1 MKQILL
7 FPTLLLA
14 SFQGFANTNQVEI
27 DTTTINSQFFV
38 AIIAGLLLALIFQII
53 LTALSV
59 AMGISMIGNLKQSY
73 VDSKVKPSSNNDNDE
88 YTFDQDY
95 NNNNG
100 STGVKISTA
109 FGVWSL
115 FTTAISLFGACAL
128 ALNLSFFGSV
138 ASNITVALVIWAL
151 FFLILFYL
159 ETKIV
164 NTVVGGLVTTATSGL
179 KSSANLV
186 KQLFTKSDE
195 KKVQDTINS
204 TIDKIR
210 KEFDINLNTSELSG
224 ALDKFLK
231 NVDNKLPDYDT
242 LKSDLEGIA
251 KKSKSSNSAG
261 KYMAIQQV
269 LTKAID
275 KADKGDAKMP
285 KGKVEQLKSVLSD
298 LKQAYTSD
306 GSTVEGVK
314 DVITEYTS
322 LEKSQIDEKINEVKD
337 YIKNATPESFSKD
350 NLSKD
355 LESILSDPKSMG
367 TVLSSKFKDFDKNKI
382 IETLSQNTN
391 LDKNQLN
398 NYADKISNTI
408 DKTRKT
414 IEENDINS
422 IKASAEK
429 SIESFFNNT
438 DRDELQYDDLKKDL
452 NAIYNNPKD
461 SLSIIKSRLNKMDGD
476 TVKALITNNKYIDE
490 KDIDKVTSKVNETID
505 SIKSQVSSI
514 EQKAHEQFEMTKR
527 KAVIQAE
534 HARKTSASA
543 AWWLVITVLVSG
555 GAAMLG
561 AWLEL
566 T

>member
-14 SFQGFANTNQVEI
+14 SFQGFANTNRVEI

-38 AIIAGLLLALIFQII
+38 AIIAGVLLALIFQII

-186 KQLFTKSDE
+186 KQLFTKSEE
-195 KKVQDTINS
+195 KKVQGTINS

-210 KEFDINLNTSELSG
+210 KEFDINLNTSELSVT
-224 ALDKFLK
+224 LDKFLK

-275 KADKGDAKMP
+275 KADKGDAKIP
-285 KGKVEQLKSVLSD
+285 KGKVEHLKSVLSD

-367 TVLSSKFKDFDKNKI
+367 TILSSKFKDFDKNKI

-534 HARKTSASA
+534 HARKTAASA